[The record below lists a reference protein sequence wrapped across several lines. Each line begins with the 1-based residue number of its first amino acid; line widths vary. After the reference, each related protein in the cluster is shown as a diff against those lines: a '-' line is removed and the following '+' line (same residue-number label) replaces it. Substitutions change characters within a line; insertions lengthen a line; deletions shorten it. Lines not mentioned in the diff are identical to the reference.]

1 MLPHD
6 ITRNGDI
13 TEVKI
18 LNINKYYKT
27 DKNVDFYRVDQKKV
41 CSQKTKIGHTF
52 FWSTLYVV
60 E

>member
-18 LNINKYYKT
+18 LIIDKYYKT
-27 DKNVDFYRVDQKKV
+27 DKNVD
-41 CSQKTKIGHTF
+41 I
-52 FWSTLYVV
+52 YVV